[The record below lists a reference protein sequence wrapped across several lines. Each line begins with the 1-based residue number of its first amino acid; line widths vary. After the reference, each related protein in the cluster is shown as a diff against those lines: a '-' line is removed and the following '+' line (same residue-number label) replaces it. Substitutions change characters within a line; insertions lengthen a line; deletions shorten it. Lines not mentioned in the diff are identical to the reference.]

1 MRGPPMK
8 LFHRPFV
15 QVLLIL
21 IAVLIF
27 ASVMSKYF
35 PLPPEFFCMENLDG
49 PGCEKVRQSLCPDC
63 QLPGP
68 IEAWFDLMLAFW
80 LLFFL
85 QFLWMPRKWVK
96 AILETM
102 FPFLPPPND

>member
-1 MRGPPMK
+1 MK
-8 LFHRPFV
+8 LFSRPFV

-35 PLPPEFFCMENLDG
+35 PLPPEFFCMEYPDG
-49 PGCEKVRQSLCPDC
+49 AGCEKVRQSLYPDY
-63 QLPGP
+63 QPPGP
-68 IEAWFDLMLAFW
+68 VESYLSLWLAFW

-85 QFLWMPRKWVK
+85 QFLWMPHKWVK
-96 AILETM
+96 AIFKVM
-102 FPFLPPPND
+102 FPFLPPPPE